1 MAPRSATGTET
12 ADRPELA
19 QLSLT
24 EQAHVRIREDIIEGR
39 IRPNV
44 RLVAADLAE
53 QLNISRTPVR
63 EALHLLQ
70 SEGLVS
76 TTGRGFTVR
85 EYTPEEIRYNY
96 EVRAALEAMA
106 ARLAAERG
114 SKEDIKSLEAVG
126 AHHLTVVRDPRDV
139 MVNLNDAFHEGIM
152 RAAGNPTLHHINLRN
167 SQRFFSYKIAKLYS
181 ADEARDAIRGHAA
194 ILKGIKRR
202 DGNAASRAAREH
214 VLDALTIT
222 LTKLR

>member
-1 MAPRSATGTET
+1 M
-12 ADRPELA
+12 ADRTPLRVATDHRSE
-19 QLSLT
+19 LSLT
-24 EQAHVRIREDIIEGR
+24 EQAHQRIREDIIEGR

-53 QLNISRTPVR
+53 QLSISRTPVR

-70 SEGLVS
+70 NEGLVS

-85 EYTPEEIRYNY
+85 EYTAEEIRYNY

-106 ARLAAERG
+106 ARLAAERA
-114 SKEDIKSLEAVG
+114 SRTQIKALEDVG
-126 AHHLTVVRDPRDV
+126 AHLVGVVRESRDV
-139 MVNLNDAFHEGIM
+139 MVDLNDAFHNRIM
-152 RAAGNPTLHHINLRN
+152 AAAGNPTLQQVNLRN

-181 ADEARDAIRGHAA
+181 ADEARDAIRGHTA
-194 ILKGIKRR
+194 ILKGIKSR
-202 DGNAASRAAREH
+202 DGDAASRAAREH
-214 VLDALTIT
+214 VLDALEIT